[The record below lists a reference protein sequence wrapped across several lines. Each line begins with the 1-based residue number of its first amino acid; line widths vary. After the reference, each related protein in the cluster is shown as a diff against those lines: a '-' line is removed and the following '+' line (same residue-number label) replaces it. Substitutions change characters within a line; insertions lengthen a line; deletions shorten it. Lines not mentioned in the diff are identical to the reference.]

1 MSSNLNGHLG
11 VQNKQ
16 DSQVSIYR
24 KPSPVLPFFTFKRD
38 KEEAA
43 EHNPDSVGENGISVC
58 NTAGCDFSMQGR
70 NKGILINHLKQHKM
84 EYAKLMSKMKEKY
97 EVDRLL
103 SNVNTVKS
111 TAKVEPTVEEEVRI
125 IQRK

>member
-1 MSSNLNGHLG
+1 
-11 VQNKQ
+11 
-16 DSQVSIYR
+16 
-24 KPSPVLPFFTFKRD
+24 
-38 KEEAA
+38 
-43 EHNPDSVGENGISVC
+43 
-58 NTAGCDFSMQGR
+58 
-70 NKGILINHLKQHKM
+70 M

>member
-16 DSQVSIYR
+16 DSQVSIFR

-43 EHNPDSVGENGISVC
+43 EHNPDSVGETGISVC
-58 NTAGCDFSMQGR
+58 NTAGCDFSMQD
-70 NKGILINHLKQHKM
+70 LIITT
-84 EYAKLMSKMKEKY
+84 
-97 EVDRLL
+97 VD
-103 SNVNTVKS
+103 SF
-111 TAKVEPTVEEEVRI
+111 
-125 IQRK
+125 